1 MAIAAA
7 SMGFALFLWWFS
19 TAAILFLDGLARPT
33 FRWTM
38 LAATALAVA
47 AFAAIALTLERQ
59 DAAGAFIAFAAALCV
74 WGWNEIAFLTGLVT
88 GPRRTPSPAHAGFWE
103 RAAHATAAMIYHEL
117 AILAGGLAIFWLTYG
132 AGNQVALWTYLVL
145 AIMRLSAKL
154 NIFLGVPN
162 HAEEFLP
169 EHLAYLR
176 SWFTHK
182 PMNLLFPISVT
193 LSTAALAAIA
203 AAALDPAADAFAV
216 AGLGLVGTLLAL
228 AILEH
233 WLLVL
238 PFSTVTLFRLNP
250 TPREG
255 VEERLR
261 HTVETS
267 RVAINNEPRQSAWRK
282 S

>member
-7 SMGFALFLWWFS
+7 SIGFALFLWWFS

-38 LAATALAVA
+38 LAATAVVVA
-47 AFAAIALTLERQ
+47 AFVAIALTLEQR
-59 DAAGAFIAFAAALCV
+59 DAAGAFVAFAAALCV
-74 WGWNEIAFLTGLVT
+74 WGWNEIAFLTGLIT

-103 RAAHATAAMIYHEL
+103 RAGHATAAMIYHEL
-117 AILAGGLAIFWLTYG
+117 SILAGGVAIFWLTYG

-145 AIMRLSAKL
+145 SIMRLSAKL

-169 EHLAYLR
+169 DHLTYLR

-182 PMNLLFPISVT
+182 PMNLLFPFSVT
-193 LSTAALAAIA
+193 LSTAALAAMGFA
-203 AAALDPAADAFAV
+203 AFDPQADAFAV

-228 AILEH
+228 AIVEH

-238 PFSTVTLFRLNP
+238 PFSTLALFRWGAAP
-250 TPREG
+250 G
-255 VEERLR
+255 KGADERR
-261 HTVETS
+261 HHAAAPKP
-267 RVAINNEPRQSAWRK
+267 VAINNEPSPTAWRK